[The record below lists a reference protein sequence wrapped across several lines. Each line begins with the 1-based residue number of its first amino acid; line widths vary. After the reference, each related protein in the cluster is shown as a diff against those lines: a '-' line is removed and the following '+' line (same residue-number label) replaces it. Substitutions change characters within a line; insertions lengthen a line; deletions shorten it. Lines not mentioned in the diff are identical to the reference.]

1 MNSIQLERRVRAVL
15 PKSCN
20 FLGVFARDEPPVIG
34 ARLTR
39 FPVCWIANTDI
50 ARSSGI
56 HWVAFYCASQ
66 ASYLEFFDSFA
77 LSPAYY
83 SIPLQSR
90 FRGLISVNHSQ
101 LQSDSSDVCG
111 LWCLYFIVMRAQCRF
126 NTSNF
131 SRSDYNFNDRL
142 LRRIINRKFRVRKK

>member
-1 MNSIQLERRVRAVL
+1 MNSLQLDRRVRGVL
-15 PKSCN
+15 PKSCT
-20 FLGVFARDEPPVIG
+20 FLGVFARDEPPVID

-39 FPVCWIANTDI
+39 FPICWIANTDI

-56 HWVAFYCASQ
+56 HWVAFYCASP

-83 SIPLQSR
+83 SIPIHSR
-90 FRGLISVNHSQ
+90 FRGLITANHSQ

-111 LWCLYFIVMRAQCRF
+111 FWCLYFIVMRAQCRF
-126 NTSNF
+126 NTSKF
-131 SRSDYNFNDRL
+131 SRSDFNFNDRL
-142 LRRIINRKFRVRKK
+142 LRRIMNRKFRVCKK